1 MAYVQRSLGH
11 PEWTLEETRRRVG
24 RGLPVLMGEA
34 VGPGDVAEGTR
45 LFEERYETAGPEATL
60 LLPGADEV
68 TRTLVERGVRLAI
81 ASNKPGF
88 FSRQLLSH
96 LGIENRFGAI
106 HGPDDGFPP
115 KPAPQM
121 VFVALALL
129 GVKASD
135 ALYVGD
141 MPLDVLTARAAGLPV
156 AAVASGSSTR
166 EELAAAGPD
175 ALLDRLPEVM
185 HLFP

>member
-1 MAYVQRSLGH
+1 
-11 PEWTLEETRRRVG
+11 
-24 RGLPVLMGEA
+24 
-34 VGPGDVAEGTR
+34 
-45 LFEERYETAGPEATL
+45 
-60 LLPGADEV
+60 
-68 TRTLVERGVRLAI
+68 
-81 ASNKPGF
+81 
-88 FSRQLLSH
+88 
-96 LGIENRFGAI
+96 
-106 HGPDDGFPP
+106 
-115 KPAPQM
+115 
-121 VFVALALL
+121 
-129 GVKASD
+129 VKASD